1 MFISNKIVRIFIVI
15 SILFITLTLNG
26 CKADKKTFTK
36 FNMTI
41 ELTEDFEEIAYEGV
55 AAYYVS
61 QEILVMCHREP
72 FTHPSIGEY
81 YTVYDFARLCLNMP
95 SGTYYNIRTR
105 SKYVYYVY
113 EQEMKGEMQRIVA
126 TFHEASDAFWLI
138 QFCTHRRMYVER
150 KYYIFKY
157 ADSIQFN

>member
-41 ELTEDFEEIAYEGV
+41 ELTEDFEEIPYKGI

-61 QEILVMCHREP
+61 KEILVMCHREP
-72 FTHPSIGEY
+72 FNHPSVGDY
-81 YTVYDFARLCLNMP
+81 YDVVDFAKACLNLADNNYHIQTRMKYA
-95 SGTYYNIRTR
+95 YYI
-105 SKYVYYVY
+105 Y
-113 EQEMKGEMQRIVA
+113 EDQIDGQMQRIVA
-126 TFHEASDAFWLI
+126 TFHESNDAFWLI
-138 QFCTHRRMYVER
+138 QFCTHRGMYVER
-150 KYYIFKY
+150 KHYIFEY
-157 ADSIQFN
+157 ADSVKFN